1 MELTASSARVSLIFG
16 KALDAH
22 HANDPTLAQI
32 LYEEVVT
39 NEPHHSEANHNL
51 GTVFFDKNEYDKALK
66 FFKIALNINP
76 NVSQYWASYIDGL
89 IQLDR
94 IVEATALIN
103 AAKEAGLY
111 CDRIALIDQRLQRK
125 GKEPSEEVSQQ
136 LNDLLQQYKFSE
148 VATEC
153 HRLEKVFSSSAILS
167 SALGNAYVGL
177 GEVEL
182 AISYFV
188 SATQYNPE
196 WPDFLTLGMLYEY
209 QGDLDASL
217 ATFTTVMD
225 LNPDLPEIGIKV
237 ALILFNREEYD
248 QVINLYNK
256 LLRNFP
262 NMEVLHNN
270 KGLALIQKGQEAEAL
285 KCFKRALKINPD
297 YPDSLCNLGYLQQE
311 NDQSDE
317 ARSNYE
323 RAIKIDPEHQRSHV
337 NLTIILNEL
346 GLAKSALESAD
357 MALYLEPICA
367 DTYNNL
373 GIIYSDLSKPIV
385 SIKKYK
391 KALELDPTHTDAHF
405 NMSLQM
411 LKIQNFSDG
420 WLNYENR
427 FQSATCT
434 SEELVT
440 NKPRFSPEKKAGRVL
455 LWPEQG
461 LGDEIMFSSI
471 INDMYKVS
479 EKLIVQAD
487 DRLISLFRRSFP
499 SDIRFYSSKFKIF
512 ESEYDTHLPI
522 GSLPMNFRGNLTSFK
537 KSSGTYLKPDI
548 QLVSRLRAQ
557 LLGKNNTQ
565 VIGITWEG
573 GTDKKN
579 LNRRKAIDLE
589 MLVRIFDGTNVQLV
603 NLQYG
608 DTDDEL
614 KDLAENYGVDVTTVK
629 EIDNLGNIDGL
640 AALISAC
647 DQVVSVDNTTVF
659 LAAAL
664 GIKTSVLLP
673 FSCDW
678 RWGIGKT
685 NSHWHSSIKLYQ
697 QAKLSDW
704 SAPLKKL
711 KTAINGEEI
720 LNQQSFY

>member
-51 GTVFFDKNEYDKALK
+51 GIVFFDKNKFDKALE

-76 NVSQYWASYIDGL
+76 NVSQYWASYIDAL

-111 CDRIALIDQRLQRK
+111 CDRIALIDQRLQRE

-136 LNDLLQQYKFSE
+136 LNDLLEQYKFSE

-182 AISYFV
+182 AIPYFINT
-188 SATQYNPE
+188 TQYNPK
-196 WPDFLTLGMLYEY
+196 WTDFLTLGMLQEY
-209 QGDLDASL
+209 QGNLDASL
-217 ATFTTVMD
+217 ATFTTLMK
-225 LNPDLPEIGIKV
+225 LNPDLPDIGIKV
-237 ALILFNREEYD
+237 AISLYDREEYD
-248 QVINLYNK
+248 QAINVYNK

-262 NMEVLHNN
+262 HMEAIHNN

-297 YPDSLCNLGYLQQE
+297 YPDSLCNLGFLQQE
-311 NDQSDE
+311 NNQSDK

-323 RAIKIDPEHQRSHV
+323 RAIKINPEHQRSHV
-337 NLTIILNEL
+337 NLAIILNEQ
-346 GLAKSALESAD
+346 GFTKSALESSD
-357 MALYLEPICA
+357 VALKLNPNCA

-373 GIIYSDLSKPIV
+373 GIIYSDLSKPV
-385 SIKKYK
+385 ASINKYK
-391 KALELDPTHTDAHF
+391 KALELDPTHTDALF

-411 LKIQNFSDG
+411 IKIENFSDG
-420 WLNYENR
+420 WLNYEDR
-427 FQSATCT
+427 FQSITCT
-434 SEELVT
+434 SKQLVT
-440 NKPRFSPEKKAGRVL
+440 RKPRFSAEKKAGRVL
-455 LWPEQG
+455 LWSEQG
-461 LGDEIMFSSI
+461 LGDHIMFSSI
-471 INDMYKVS
+471 LNDIYKIS
-479 EKLIVQAD
+479 EKLIVQID

-499 SDIRFYSSKFKIF
+499 SDIRFYPETFKIF
-512 ESEYDTHLPI
+512 ESEYDTHLGL
-522 GSLPMNFRGNLTSFK
+522 GSLPMHFRPNLASFE

-548 QLVSRLRAQ
+548 ELVSRLRAQ
-557 LLGKNNTQ
+557 LLGKSNTQ

-579 LNRRKAIDLE
+579 VNRRKAIDLE
-589 MLVRIFDGTNVQLV
+589 VLVRIFEGTNVQLV

-608 DTDDEL
+608 DIDEEL

-629 EIDNLGNIDGL
+629 EIDNFSNIDGL

-647 DQVVSVDNTTVF
+647 DHVVSVDNTTVF

-673 FSCDW
+673 FSSDW
-678 RWGIGKT
+678 RWGLGKT

-704 SAPLKKL
+704 SAPLQKL